1 MWWTCISF
9 FSFLLY
15 RGSAGFLLCHS
26 ATVNIIS
33 SSKFTSSTTLQ
44 LFRISCDLQY
54 EKVLRFSFFLGHQ
67 SNLYHGIKSL
77 LVKCFQF
84 LKKATRVEFLLHDEK
99 AFAKSLR
106 WWVVPLID
114 VIKTISLKVFDIAGC
129 MLSETAVI
137 LLKVS
142 WFAFCKVRF
151 SYKEIN
157 FEW

>member
-54 EKVLRFSFFLGHQ
+54 EKLLRFSFFLGHQ

-84 LKKATRVEFLLHDEK
+84 LKKATPVEFLLHDEK

-114 VIKTISLKVFDIAGC
+114 VIKKISLKVFDIAGC